1 MDDGQSRKSVKP
13 RAVFSRRALLDAARL
28 AVPGLALAGALVAVV
43 TLVASGAAGS
53 AEKGP
58 SLSAAR
64 ESLSRDR
71 LYPVPF
77 DSGETL
83 VYTIAWLKIEGGEMT
98 LRTARETTSDGVPV
112 HRMTLIA
119 TSNDYVSKFYPVRD
133 LYETWVDA
141 RDFQPLRFEKHA
153 REGRYE
159 SDEVE
164 EFDLARRIGSWRED
178 RTPLPERVQDIISSF
193 YFLRAQPLAIG
204 QDVLVDMFSRG
215 KVYKLKAAVLTKEKV
230 ETEAGVFDA
239 FKVQPQLREN
249 ETDED
254 RNRGKLFLWFSDD
267 ARRLPVMAR
276 TLMPIGSVTA
286 RLRKITAG
294 TKPPGPAAAPGTSG
308 GTPARHEPP
317 GASLNR

>member
-1 MDDGQSRKSVKP
+1 MPFMKPHVVSSRKAP
-13 RAVFSRRALLDAARL
+13 PAARF
-28 AVPGLALAGALVAVV
+28 AVRGLALAGALAAGVS
-43 TLVASGAAGS
+43 LVAPGGAAGS
-53 AEKGP
+53 AEKSL

-64 ESLSRDR
+64 ESLSKDR

-77 DSGETL
+77 GSGETL

-112 HRMTLIA
+112 HRMTLVA
-119 TSNDYVSKFYPVRD
+119 TSNEYVSKFYPVRD

-193 YFLRAQPLAIG
+193 YFLRAQPLAVG
-204 QDVLVDMFSRG
+204 QDVRVDMFSRG
-215 KVYKLKAAVLTKEKV
+215 KVYKLKAVVLEREKV

-239 FKVQPQLREN
+239 FKLQPQLREN

-267 ARRLPVMAR
+267 ERRLPVMAR
-276 TLMPIGSVTA
+276 TVMPVGSVTA

-294 TKPPGPAAAPGTSG
+294 AKPVAPPAGAETPATTARKSDPPAAP
-308 GTPARHEPP
+308 
-317 GASLNR
+317 

>member
-1 MDDGQSRKSVKP
+1 MPFMKLST
-13 RAVFSRRALLDAARL
+13 VFSRRAPRLAARFAAAAATVAGAGFVL
-28 AVPGLALAGALVAVV
+28 AALAAGR
-43 TLVASGAAGS
+43 AAGN

-77 DSGETL
+77 GDGETL

-98 LRTARETTSDGVPV
+98 LRTSRETSVDRVPV
-112 HRMTLIA
+112 HRIALVA

-133 LYETWVDA
+133 HYESWVDA

-164 EFDLARRIGSWRED
+164 EFDLTRRIGSWRED

-193 YFLRAQPLAIG
+193 YYLRAQPLAVG
-204 QDVLVDMFSRG
+204 RDVRVDMFSRG
-215 KVYKLKAAVLTKEKV
+215 KVYKLKASILGKERV
-230 ETEAGVFDA
+230 ETEAGAFDA
-239 FKVQPQLREN
+239 FKLQPQLREN

-267 ARRLPVMAR
+267 ELRLPVMAK

-286 RLRKITAG
+286 RLKKIVAG
-294 TKPPGPAAAPGTSG
+294 SKLQGPPEGAARTGDRPA
-308 GTPARHEPP
+308 PP
-317 GASLNR
+317 

>member
-1 MDDGQSRKSVKP
+1 MPFMKP
-13 RAVFSRRALLDAARL
+13 SAVSSRRALPLLTRAAGVGL
-28 AVPGLALAGALVAVV
+28 AVALVLAA
-43 TLVASGAAGS
+43 LEAGRAAGN
-53 AEKGP
+53 AEREP
-58 SLSAAR
+58 TLSAAR
-64 ESLSRDR
+64 ESLSKDH

-77 DSGETL
+77 GDGETL

-98 LRTARETTSDGVPV
+98 LRTSGETSADRVPV
-112 HRMTLIA
+112 TRIALVA

-164 EFDLARRIGSWRED
+164 EFDLTRRIGSWRDD

-193 YFLRAQPLAIG
+193 YYLRTQPLAVG
-204 QDVLVDMFSRG
+204 RDVRVDMFSRG
-215 KVYKLKAAVLTKEKV
+215 KIYKLKASILGKERV

-249 ETDED
+249 ETAED
-254 RNRGKLFLWFSDD
+254 RNRGRLFLWFSDD
-267 ARRLPVMAR
+267 ERRLPVMAK
-276 TLMPIGSVTA
+276 TMMPIGSVTA
-286 RLRKITAG
+286 RLRKIVPGVKPAG
-294 TKPPGPAAAPGTSG
+294 AAATAARTGDRP
-308 GTPARHEPP
+308 PAP
-317 GASLNR
+317 

>member
-1 MDDGQSRKSVKP
+1 MPFMKLHVVS
-13 RAVFSRRALLDAARL
+13 SRRAPLQAAHL
-28 AVPGLALAGALVAVV
+28 AVPGLALAMAGALVAAVM
-43 TLVASGAAGS
+43 LAAGGATGS

-64 ESLSRDR
+64 ESLSKDR

-77 DSGETL
+77 GSGETL

-112 HRMTLIA
+112 HRMTLVA
-119 TSNDYVSKFYPVRD
+119 TSNEYVSKFYPVRD

-193 YFLRAQPLAIG
+193 YFLRAQSLAIG
-204 QDVLVDMFSRG
+204 QDVRVDMFSRG
-215 KVYKLKAAVLTKEKV
+215 KVYKLKAAVLEKEKV
-230 ETEAGVFDA
+230 ETEAGVFEA
-239 FKVQPQLREN
+239 FKLQPQLREN

-267 ARRLPVMAR
+267 ERRFPVMAK
-276 TLMPIGSVTA
+276 TVMPIGSVTA
-286 RLRKITAG
+286 RLRKIIVG
-294 TKPPGPAAAPGTSG
+294 TKPPGAAAPA
-308 GTPARHEPP
+308 GTPESTARKSEPP
-317 GASLNR
+317 AAP

>member
-1 MDDGQSRKSVKP
+1 MTPPAGCSRS
-13 RAVFSRRALLDAARL
+13 AVRGAVALALGLLALLPGARPSAADRPP
-28 AVPGLALAGALVAVV
+28 VFV
-43 TLVASGAAGS
+43 
-53 AEKGP
+53 
-58 SLSAAR
+58 AAR
-64 ESLSRDR
+64 EALSKDR

-77 DSGETL
+77 GSGETL

-112 HRMTLIA
+112 HRMTLVA

-133 LYETWVDA
+133 LYETWIDA

-193 YFLRAQPLAIG
+193 YFLRAQPLVVG
-204 QDVLVDMFSRG
+204 QDVRVDMFSRG
-215 KVYKLKAAVLTKEKV
+215 KVYKLKAAVLEKERV

-239 FKVQPQLREN
+239 FKLQPQLREN

-267 ARRLPVMAR
+267 ERRLPVMAK
-276 TLMPIGSVTA
+276 TVMPIGSVTA
-286 RLRKITAG
+286 RLRKVTAG
-294 TKPPGPAAAPGTSG
+294 TKPPAPAAPAGAPESTVTKSDPPA
-308 GTPARHEPP
+308 TP
-317 GASLNR
+317 

>member
-1 MDDGQSRKSVKP
+1 MPFMKP
-13 RAVFSRRALLDAARL
+13 HVVSSRRALLKAARL
-28 AVPGLALAGALVAVV
+28 AVPGLALAGALVAVL
-43 TLVASGAAGS
+43 TLMAGAGGAAGS

-64 ESLSRDR
+64 ASLSKDR

-77 DSGETL
+77 GPGETL

-204 QDVLVDMFSRG
+204 QDVRVDMFSRG
-215 KVYKLKAAVLTKEKV
+215 KVYKLKAQVLGKERV

-239 FKVQPQLREN
+239 FKLQPQLREN

-254 RNRGKLFLWFSDD
+254 RNRGRLFLWFSDD
-267 ARRLPVMAR
+267 ERRLPVMAR
-276 TLMPIGSVTA
+276 TVMPIGSVTA

-294 TKPPGPAAAPGTSG
+294 TKSSGPAGPASTPESMARKTDPPAAP
-308 GTPARHEPP
+308 
-317 GASLNR
+317 

>member
-1 MDDGQSRKSVKP
+1 MPFMKP
-13 RAVFSRRALLDAARL
+13 HVVSSHRAALRAAHL
-28 AVPGLALAGALVAVV
+28 AVAGVALFGGLVAFV
-43 TLVASGAAGS
+43 TLVAGGARGS
-53 AEKGP
+53 AEKGS

-64 ESLSRDR
+64 ESLSKDR

-77 DSGETL
+77 GSGETL

-119 TSNDYVSKFYPVRD
+119 SSNDYVSKFYPVRD

-193 YFLRAQPLAIG
+193 YFLRAQPLVIG
-204 QDVLVDMFSRG
+204 QDVRVDMFSRG
-215 KVYKLKAAVLTKEKV
+215 KVYKLKAVVLEKEKV
-230 ETEAGVFDA
+230 ETEAGVFET
-239 FKVQPQLREN
+239 FKLQPQLREN

-267 ARRLPVMAR
+267 ERRLPVMAR
-276 TLMPIGSVTA
+276 TVMPIGSVTA
-286 RLRKITAG
+286 RLRKVV
-294 TKPPGPAAAPGTSG
+294 SG
-308 GTPARHEPP
+308 ATR
-317 GASLNR
+317 

>member
-1 MDDGQSRKSVKP
+1 MPFMKP
-13 RAVFSRRALLDAARL
+13 HVVSSRRAPRAARL
-28 AVPGLALAGALVAVV
+28 AVPGIALAAVLAAGV
-43 TLVASGAAGS
+43 TLVAGGAAGS
-53 AEKGP
+53 AEKIHP
-58 SLSAAR
+58 LSAAR
-64 ESLSRDR
+64 ESLSKDR

-77 DSGETL
+77 GSGETL

-112 HRMTLIA
+112 HRISLIA

-204 QDVLVDMFSRG
+204 RDVRVDMFSRG
-215 KVYKLKAAVLTKEKV
+215 KVYKLKAAVLEKEKV

-239 FKVQPQLREN
+239 FKLQPQLREN

-267 ARRLPVMAR
+267 ERRLPVMAR
-276 TLMPIGSVTA
+276 TVMPIGSVTA
-286 RLRKITAG
+286 RLRKITVG
-294 TKPPGPAAAPGTSG
+294 TKAAVAAARPGTPESV
-308 GTPARHEPP
+308 ARRSDPP
-317 GASLNR
+317 VVP